1 MGRGPGSL
9 SNPMQNAQ
17 HMQQQQLASAGGMSL
32 PQQLQQN
39 QNAGAGGFG
48 ASGMNSPLSPSQQQ
62 SMAQT
67 QQNAMFGMGG
77 SGLQGLGNM
86 MGGTSSSGGGGMSG
100 GGAGNMGMG
109 GVGNMDPRMMGG
121 NLPGGM
127 SMGGNG
133 TAGNLTSHQ
142 QQRQLLLM
150 QQQRAG
156 GNVGMPMGGG
166 GSASGGLGVGGG
178 AGGGGGGM
186 TPAQFANMNMSG
198 MGSGN
203 VSAMMQQQI
212 MQERMRQ
219 QQQAA
224 QMGGASS
231 PTHGGSPM
239 GSETGFPGSSAGP
252 SMRSTSS
259 IPGIARSTRS
269 PSDTGP
275 SPLTPRGPM
284 QRGPSG
290 SMTQEDYQRMLQQQ
304 QHGQA
309 VRAMSSQ
316 SPAFN
321 QQMMGSQQQAQMLAH
336 QQLQHQQQ
344 QQQGGSSYG
353 MSPPP
358 SATGAQFG
366 GGVSAPSPTNSQ
378 SWGTP
383 AVGSGY
389 PFAPSPATSDHP
401 RHMSATPAPQQQRQG
416 TPQNTPPAADQ
427 NIPNDF
433 DLFTNWTA

>member
-1 MGRGPGSL
+1 M
-9 SNPMQNAQ
+9 
-17 HMQQQQLASAGGMSL
+17 
-32 PQQLQQN
+32 
-39 QNAGAGGFG
+39 
-48 ASGMNSPLSPSQQQ
+48 
-62 SMAQT
+62 
-67 QQNAMFGMGG
+67 
-77 SGLQGLGNM
+77 
-86 MGGTSSSGGGGMSG
+86 
-100 GGAGNMGMG
+100 
-109 GVGNMDPRMMGG
+109 
-121 NLPGGM
+121 
-127 SMGGNG
+127 
-133 TAGNLTSHQ
+133 TA
-142 QQRQLLLM
+142 
-150 QQQRAG
+150 
-156 GNVGMPMGGG
+156 
-166 GSASGGLGVGGG
+166 
-178 AGGGGGGM
+178 
-186 TPAQFANMNMSG
+186 AQFANMG
-198 MGSGN
+198 GIGAGN

-212 MQERMRQ
+212 MQERLR

-239 GSETGFPGSSAGP
+239 GSDASFPGSSAGP

-275 SPLTPRGPM
+275 PPLTPRGPM

-290 SMTQEDYQRMLQQQ
+290 SMTQEDYQRMLQKQ

-309 VRAMSSQ
+309 VRAISSQ

-321 QQMMGSQQQAQMLAH
+321 QQMMGTQQQAQILAH

-344 QQQGGSSYG
+344 LQQQHQGGSSYG
-353 MSPPP
+353 LSPPP
-358 SATGAQFG
+358 SATRAQFG
-366 GGVSAPSPTNSQ
+366 GGVSAPSPINSQ

-401 RHMSATPAPQQQRQG
+401 RHMSATPAPQQQPQG
-416 TPQNTPPAADQ
+416 TPQNTPPADQ

-433 DLFTNWTA
+433 DLFTNWIA